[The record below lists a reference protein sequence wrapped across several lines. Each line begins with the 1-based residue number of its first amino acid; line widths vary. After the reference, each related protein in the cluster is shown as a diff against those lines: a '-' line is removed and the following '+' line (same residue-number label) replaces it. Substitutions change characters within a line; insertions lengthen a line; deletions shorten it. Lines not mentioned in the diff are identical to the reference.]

1 MVNITNT
8 KSCPYISSPPYI
20 SPPAPMYKPTKK
32 CLRTNISPGLI
43 FGGLEYGTFHT
54 YFGYIVVESVGH
66 STTLTKSITC
76 PTNATLVTY
85 FSQI

>member
-8 KSCPYISSPPYI
+8 KSCSCITPPYI
-20 SPPAPMYKPTKK
+20 SPPPVYKPTKK

-43 FGGLEYGTFHT
+43 FGGLQYGTFHT